1 MNLLTKENVNIALI
15 GCGRHLTR
23 SLLPNIVAHPKTS
36 VVAAAD
42 IIPERLEAISKRIK
56 GIKTFKSAED
66 LLEQA
71 TELSIDAVVISM
83 DPAGHL
89 KFAEKAIQKDLHVFV
104 EKPAAFFEEDLR
116 KIGIEAERKNLAT
129 CVGSKWR
136 YTPGTKVL
144 KDWINID
151 SVERDPDLILL
162 DVTFPKGLTDEL
174 WGLNGVQAA
183 FYDIYIHAID
193 YIFSWLGNISDIK
206 TDLIKFEKNKQK
218 VVITCKNSDGKTA
231 IASLVRGSAAYQ
243 VNFTAHLNDGTQAIL
258 KDLTHLEITP
268 VRPWSNTE
276 GSFRDHPSLQWNP
289 GRLYRGY
296 ARAGYAE
303 EWDSFIESIL
313 SNTTTPTNL
322 IMASSVLGVIERC
335 LHQIGHPLNKN
346 KVGR

>member
-89 KFAEKAIQKDLHVFV
+89 KFAEKAIQKICMYLL
-104 EKPAAFFEEDLR
+104 KNQQLFEEDLR

-193 YIFSWLGNISDIK
+193 YIFLG
-206 TDLIKFEKNKQK
+206 
-218 VVITCKNSDGKTA
+218 
-231 IASLVRGSAAYQ
+231 
-243 VNFTAHLNDGTQAIL
+243 
-258 KDLTHLEITP
+258 
-268 VRPWSNTE
+268 
-276 GSFRDHPSLQWNP
+276 
-289 GRLYRGY
+289 
-296 ARAGYAE
+296 
-303 EWDSFIESIL
+303 
-313 SNTTTPTNL
+313 
-322 IMASSVLGVIERC
+322 
-335 LHQIGHPLNKN
+335 
-346 KVGR
+346 